1 MIKPTMTD
9 NDSERWSELGRLFM
23 NRPEAAYRLTSAL
36 RIARLG
42 LDPYETAALDDV
54 AATLHHYTR
63 HYKASRYL
71 YSKALKGQL
80 SADHDPVKICQS
92 IDPKWE
98 EVLDKENV
106 DREYRR
112 LVEGS
117 KIPSLLLTHDVAK
130 LIHKA
135 LAEGTTKRAK
145 RAPSRKRKAGQT
157 ER

>member
-9 NDSERWSELGRLFM
+9 NDSERWSHLGRLFM
-23 NRPEAAYRLTSAL
+23 NRPEAAHRLTRAL

-54 AATLHHYTR
+54 AATLYRYTR

-71 YSKALKGQL
+71 YSLALKRQL
-80 SADHDPVKICQS
+80 SDEHDPIKICHS
-92 IDPKWE
+92 INPKWE
-98 EVLDKENV
+98 EDLDKENV

-117 KIPSLLLTHDVAK
+117 KTPSLLLTHDVAK
-130 LIHKA
+130 LIHKVLSEDA
-135 LAEGTTKRAK
+135 TQRAK
-145 RAPSRKRKAGQT
+145 RTQRRKRTTKS
-157 ER
+157 